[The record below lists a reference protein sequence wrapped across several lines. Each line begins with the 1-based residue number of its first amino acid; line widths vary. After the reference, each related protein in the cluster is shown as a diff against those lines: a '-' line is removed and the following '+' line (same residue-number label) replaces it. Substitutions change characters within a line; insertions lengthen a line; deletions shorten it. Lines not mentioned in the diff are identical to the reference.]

1 LRQQRFGRH
10 HAFSTQQVTLAAGSP
25 VSRSGV
31 LGTPSMLEPRFF
43 FLSAAAAS
51 PTLLPVMVLPSRR
64 YLRSSSVMSLRG
76 GELVASI
83 CA

>member
-1 LRQQRFGRH
+1 
-10 HAFSTQQVTLAAGSP
+10 
-25 VSRSGV
+25 
-31 LGTPSMLEPRFF
+31 MLEPRFF